1 MMKDNP
7 RKAYKV
13 IVMPPREEAG
23 EDAQ

>member
-13 IVMPPREEAG
+13 TVIPPREEAG